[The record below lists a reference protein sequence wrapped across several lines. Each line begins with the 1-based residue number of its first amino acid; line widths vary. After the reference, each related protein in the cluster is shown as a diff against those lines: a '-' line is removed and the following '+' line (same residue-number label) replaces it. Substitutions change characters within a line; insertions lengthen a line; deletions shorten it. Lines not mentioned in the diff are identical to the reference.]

1 GQSIETLLDL
11 LREPENHVRELAKI
25 ELGKH
30 EAGKV
35 MAAADAWMK
44 RLNPNDPDYA
54 HQLTEVLWLH
64 QWHNVVDAPLLRRLL
79 RYPEPN
85 VRAAA
90 TRVLCYWRDRIP
102 DAVQLLKV
110 QAADENPRVRLHAIR
125 AASFISSPE
134 AVDAALASI
143 GRPFDY
149 YLDYTLGE
157 TLKQLRPHW
166 ISQLEDVAALEK
178 ENPMKIEF
186 LLRTVPIQ
194 DLLGMKRND
203 RVREQ
208 LVKRTGVSQATRAEV
223 LEELV
228 QSEKRSGAE
237 LLLGYLKQ
245 TGDNDRRAMARLL
258 ANRPSVE
265 LKAVRGRLAAFAI
278 EETADVQPF
287 GWAALVAADGS
298 FDTAWTEASHG
309 QAAILALVSG
319 IPSLADVEL
328 RARALPL
335 LIPLLAPLAEL
346 TKETSALQAAAIRAA
361 VSCRREPE
369 AVFEALTALISA
381 KQNVPTA
388 VSGMRQLPRN
398 AWHSSSA
405 PLLGEALVA
414 WAESYT
420 AAERTTPEFLDLA
433 QTTREFLDQLP
444 GDRVAPLRERLIRL
458 SVPVFTV
465 RTVHEEMRYDTLRL
479 VVEAGKPFRI
489 TLENEDSMLH
499 NLVIVKPGARERVAN
514 AAVVSPEKLDA
525 QGRAYVPAS
534 PDILAATRLLDAGQS
549 ETITLTA
556 PSEEGIY
563 EYVCTFP
570 GHWTLM
576 WGQLIVTRQ
585 LNASLPP
592 AAAVAPAGPPV
603 PNGNHSHPN

>member
-1 GQSIETLLDL
+1 MKVVEDGSGLHGERLPDLLSSSDPNFRPVGISVGPDGGLYILDWHNPIIGHMQHHLRDPNRDAIHGRIYRIICEDRPLLKQPKIYGQSIETLLDL
-11 LREPENHVRELAKI
+11 LKEPENHVRELAKI

-203 RVREQ
+203 RC
-208 LVKRTGVSQATRAEV
+208 
-223 LEELV
+223 
-228 QSEKRSGAE
+228 
-237 LLLGYLKQ
+237 
-245 TGDNDRRAMARLL
+245 
-258 ANRPSVE
+258 ANN
-265 LKAVRGRLAAFAI
+265 
-278 EETADVQPF
+278 
-287 GWAALVAADGS
+287 W
-298 FDTAWTEASHG
+298 
-309 QAAILALVSG
+309 
-319 IPSLADVEL
+319 
-328 RARALPL
+328 
-335 LIPLLAPLAEL
+335 
-346 TKETSALQAAAIRAA
+346 
-361 VSCRREPE
+361 
-369 AVFEALTALISA
+369 
-381 KQNVPTA
+381 
-388 VSGMRQLPRN
+388 
-398 AWHSSSA
+398 
-405 PLLGEALVA
+405 
-414 WAESYT
+414 
-420 AAERTTPEFLDLA
+420 
-433 QTTREFLDQLP
+433 
-444 GDRVAPLRERLIRL
+444 
-458 SVPVFTV
+458 
-465 RTVHEEMRYDTLRL
+465 
-479 VVEAGKPFRI
+479 
-489 TLENEDSMLH
+489 
-499 NLVIVKPGARERVAN
+499 
-514 AAVVSPEKLDA
+514 
-525 QGRAYVPAS
+525 
-534 PDILAATRLLDAGQS
+534 
-549 ETITLTA
+549 
-556 PSEEGIY
+556 
-563 EYVCTFP
+563 
-570 GHWTLM
+570 
-576 WGQLIVTRQ
+576 
-585 LNASLPP
+585 
-592 AAAVAPAGPPV
+592 
-603 PNGNHSHPN
+603 